1 MKNQTLSFLMRRFKE
16 AGFYPHKK
24 LGQNFLIDGNLQHL
38 LLDSAQ
44 LGPQDVVLEVGTGT
58 GALTVLMAPLA
69 GRVITVEIDRHLH
82 QLAFEEL
89 FGQDNV
95 RMLLLDALKNKN
107 HFNSELLEVIAA
119 ELAAVPG
126 ARFKLVANL
135 PYSVATPI
143 LSNLLALDTPPHS
156 MTITIQKELADRLV
170 AGPRT
175 KDYGALSIWVQSQCH
190 VEIVRVMAPS
200 VFWPR
205 PKVYSAVV
213 QITLDPA
220 RRERISDRAFFHSFV
235 RSMFFHRRKFLRSE
249 LLSAF
254 KRRLGKPEVDE
265 IMARLGISAT
275 HRAEELGVSEM
286 LALAEAVRTAVGD

>member
-38 LLDSAQ
+38 ILDSAQ
-44 LGPQDVVLEVGTGT
+44 LGPEDVVLEVGTGT
-58 GALTVLMAPLA
+58 GSLTVLMAPLA

-107 HFNSELLEVIAA
+107 RLNEELLEVIAA
-119 ELAAVPG
+119 ELDAVPG
-126 ARFKLVANL
+126 SRFKLVANL

-156 MTITIQKELADRLV
+156 MTITR
-170 AGPRT
+170 
-175 KDYGALSIWVQSQCH
+175 
-190 VEIVRVMAPS
+190 PS
-200 VFWPR
+200 G
-205 PKVYSAVV
+205 S
-213 QITLDPA
+213 
-220 RRERISDRAFFHSFV
+220 
-235 RSMFFHRRKFLRSE
+235 
-249 LLSAF
+249 
-254 KRRLGKPEVDE
+254 G
-265 IMARLGISAT
+265 
-275 HRAEELGVSEM
+275 
-286 LALAEAVRTAVGD
+286 